1 MKRVLIAGGVIA
13 LLLAAVVSYYAS
25 SQPDGLNKVA
35 EDHGIA
41 AQEQDSATA
50 RSPLADYAVSGLDNE
65 RLSTAAAGVVGVA
78 VTAAVGFGAFQLLR
92 VRRN

>member
-1 MKRVLIAGGVIA
+1 MRRLLIAGGLVA

-50 RSPLADYAVSGLDNE
+50 GSPLADYALSGVGNE
-65 RLSTAAAGVVGVA
+65 RLSTAAAGMIGVA

>member
-1 MKRVLIAGGVIA
+1 MKRLLIAGGVIA

-41 AQEQDSATA
+41 TQEQDSATA
-50 RSPLADYAVSGLDNE
+50 GSPLADYAVSGMGNE

-78 VTAAVGFGAFQLLR
+78 VTAAVGFGVFQLLR